1 MNQGAFF
8 SLILASQSPR
18 RKQLLEGVGFSFR
31 TVSPTGD
38 EAFPERDQAVPVA
51 KANAVQKAKSVFHS
65 IDVGQDE
72 IVLGS
77 DTLVVLNGHAIGKPV
92 DQEDAKKTLRLLA
105 GKTHTVVTGVALL
118 SKRWGEKSATAESRV
133 TFRPISE
140 AEIEAYTLL
149 KEPYDKAG
157 SYAVQGASALFID
170 KIEGSFSN
178 VMGLPLE
185 LLLKMLAELTQ
196 KSVFDLFEKR

>member
-1 MNQGAFF
+1 MDQNAFF

-18 RKQLLEGVGFSFR
+18 RKQLLEGMNLPFR
-31 TVSPTGD
+31 TISPGG
-38 EAFPERDQAVPVA
+38 EELFPERDQAAVVAKVNAVA
-51 KANAVQKAKSVFHS
+51 KARSVFDS
-65 IDVGQDE
+65 NVIAENE

-92 DQEDAKKTLRLLA
+92 DREDARKTLRLLG

-118 SKRWGEKSATAESRV
+118 SKRWGETSATAESRV

-140 AEIEAYTLL
+140 SEVDAYTLL

-157 SYAVQGASALFID
+157 SYAVQGASALFIE

-185 LLLKMLAELTQ
+185 LLLKLLSELTQ